1 MSVDSVEPIEIY
13 LDYAASS
20 PLRRGAR
27 DAWLEAA
34 ESHHG
39 NPTGA
44 HRAARDARRTL
55 DEARASIATAM
66 GRDPGEV
73 VFTSGGSEADNLAI
87 RGVLATRGGRAVC
100 TAGEHHAVLEPVV
113 TAGGATAGLRADG
126 TVDLESLADVL
137 MATPDVT
144 VVSVISVNNE
154 TGSISSLAD
163 VARVVHEHAPGALLH
178 TDAVQAVQ
186 WIDVEKTTALCDLVS
201 ITAHKI
207 GGPVGAGAL
216 LVRDGVELD
225 AQILGGGQERG
236 RRAGT
241 PAVAQA
247 VSFAVALEETVTNRD
262 TEVARL
268 TALRDRL
275 VDGLLAE
282 LGDRLVVTA
291 AADGDRSHLAG
302 GIAHVCLHD
311 IESEALL
318 FLLDEQGLRAAAASS
333 CSSGAQE
340 PSHVLAAMGV
350 SRPLARGSLRLSV
363 GHSTTEDEVERA
375 IEIVSAAVARLD
387 RFGGG

>member
-1 MSVDSVEPIEIY
+1 
-13 LDYAASS
+13 
-20 PLRRGAR
+20 
-27 DAWLEAA
+27 
-34 ESHHG
+34 
-39 NPTGA
+39 
-44 HRAARDARRTL
+44 
-55 DEARASIATAM
+55 M

-87 RGVLATRGGRAVC
+87 RGVIAARGGRAVC
-100 TAGEHHAVLEPVV
+100 AAGEHHAVLEPVV
-113 TAGGATAGLRADG
+113 TAGGVTAGLRADG
-126 TVDLESLADVL
+126 TIDLESLTDVL
-137 MATPDVT
+137 VATPDVS

-163 VARVVHEHAPGALLH
+163 VAQVVRDHAPRALLH

-186 WIDVEKTTALCDLVS
+186 WQDVEKATAMCDLVS

-247 VSFAVALEETVTNRD
+247 VSFAAALTETLADRD
-262 TEVARL
+262 AEIARL

-275 VDGLLAE
+275 LDGLAAE

-291 AADGDRSHLAG
+291 APDGDRGHLAG

-311 IESEALL
+311 IGSEALL
-318 FLLDEQGLRAAAASS
+318 FLLDTQGLRASAGSS
-333 CSSGAQE
+333 CSSGAQD

-350 SRPLARGSLRLSV
+350 PRALARGSLRMSV
-363 GHSTTEDEVERA
+363 GHSTTEGEVDRA
-375 IEIVSAAVARLD
+375 VDIVVAAVARLD
-387 RFGGG
+387 RFEGG